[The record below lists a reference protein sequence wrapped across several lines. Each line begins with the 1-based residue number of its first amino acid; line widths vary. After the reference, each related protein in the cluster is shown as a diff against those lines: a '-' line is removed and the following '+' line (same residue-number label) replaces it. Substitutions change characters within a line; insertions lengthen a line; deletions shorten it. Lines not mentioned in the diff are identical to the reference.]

1 MYFYLY
7 IHGRN
12 SVINSLK
19 GCFRLRLLYHFRLI
33 KRGQWTSRQEE
44 ADYGKVTRRSI
55 AIKSKICCADWSG
68 TFSIGESPVKKS
80 YPSLLGTKRDFLYKM
95 ETHFLS

>member
-19 GCFRLRLLYHFRLI
+19 GCYRLRHLYHFRLK
-33 KRGQWTSRQEE
+33 KRGQWTSGQEE
-44 ADYGKVTRRSI
+44 ANYGKVTRRSI
-55 AIKSKICCADWSG
+55 AKKGKICCAGWSG
-68 TFSIGESPVKKS
+68 TFSIDESLVKKS
-80 YPSLLGTKRDFLYKM
+80 YPSLPGTKRDFLYKM
-95 ETHFLS
+95 